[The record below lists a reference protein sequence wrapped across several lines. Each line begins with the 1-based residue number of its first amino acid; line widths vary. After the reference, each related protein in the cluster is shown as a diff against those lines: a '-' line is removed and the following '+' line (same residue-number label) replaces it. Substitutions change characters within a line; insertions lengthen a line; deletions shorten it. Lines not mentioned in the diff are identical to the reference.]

1 MPSPLAHTLAGLTV
15 HVAAAR
21 DEEELFDLRRIGVF
35 VFAANAPD
43 LDFLLNLF
51 DGRNH
56 HQQETHSVGFAAL
69 CALASAALF
78 RLWSWP
84 RPFALGVSAGAAWL
98 THIVLDFLNHDT
110 NPPIGLMALWPF
122 SHEYYKFPWPVF
134 LDVGRTFTWRTV
146 RHDLLAGAWEAL
158 VLLPVLWLAWR
169 LGRHRFLG
177 GGR

>member
-98 THIVLDFLNHDT
+98 THIVLDLLNHDT

-177 GGR
+177 SGR